1 MNNFQG
7 LRAQLEKQDWPSVY
21 FFKFILPN
29 EKEKIAQLS
38 ALFENNELKL
48 QPSRNGKFISIS
60 SKEVMLNADKV
71 IEIYEKA
78 SQIKGIISL

>member
-29 EKEKIAQLS
+29 ENEKITQLS
-38 ALFENNELKL
+38 ALFENSELKL

-60 SKEVMLNADKV
+60 SKEVMLNAEKV

-78 SQIKGIISL
+78 SLIKGIISL

>member
-29 EKEKIAQLS
+29 ENEKIAQLS
-38 ALFENNELKL
+38 ALFENSELKL

-60 SKEVMLNADKV
+60 SKEVMLNAEKV

-78 SQIKGIISL
+78 SLIKGIISL